1 MNLDR
6 YSDNFFEVNHLNG
19 FLPKKSPLAVL
30 PERYSELQVLID
42 EMPIKKA
49 NGQGGLL
56 SIEGAIEDA
65 VKKLK
70 NYKDLVKNEDDIFIN
85 QALFRAYA
93 FLTSAYLLAPSHF
106 SFQKTKKYGRAH
118 RLLPSQLSEPFV
130 LVSEKLDVYPF
141 IDYHY
146 AYSLGNYVKIDNSK
160 GYEWENLAMAAKF
173 SGMDDERGFIMLHVD
188 INQHSPQ
195 LVGSIL
201 DFIESKDNSGVN
213 QSLNNCLS
221 SMKSI
226 NERRQ
231 IMWQAS
237 RWKHY
242 NDFRVFIMGIK
253 GNDEIFGD
261 GVIYEGV
268 SEEPVQYRGQTGAQ
282 DNIIPTADIF
292 TGVIDYYPSNDL
304 TKYLLDLRSYRPK
317 CIQNFLSDLKDE
329 MKENRLFNSIKK
341 SENEEGLCL
350 LIQILD
356 EIYYFRNG
364 HWQFVQKYIMA
375 NTKYAKATG
384 GTPIIS
390 WIPNQITAVLN
401 YMSDVLELIPDN
413 SSFIDKAL
421 FSEQLS
427 KKISLLDKQLQ
438 LLHGDVAGDH
448 QNGVVGGVP
457 RSKEGLHVVESGCT
471 CGENNG
477 LLLGG
482 DVCEFFEPVDVTG
495 AHLVRVHK
503 GIEVIYG
510 FEVVRR

>member
-6 YSDNFFEVNHLNG
+6 YSDNFFQVNHING
-19 FLPKKSPLAVL
+19 FLPKKSPIAVL
-30 PERYSELQVLID
+30 PKRYSDLQILID
-42 EMPIKKA
+42 DMPIKKA
-49 NGQGGLL
+49 NGENGLL
-56 SIEGAIEDA
+56 AKEGAIEDA
-65 VKKLK
+65 VKNLK
-70 NYKDLVKNEDDIFIN
+70 NYKELVKDEDDVFIN

-106 SFQKTKKYGRAH
+106 GFQKTKKYGKAH
-118 RLLPSQLSEPFV
+118 TILPSQLAEPFV
-130 LVSEKLDVYPF
+130 IVSKKLDVYPF
-141 IDYHY
+141 LDYHY
-146 AYSLGNYVKIDNSK
+146 AYSLGNYVKIDNAK

-188 INQHSPQ
+188 INQYSPQ

-201 DFIESKDNSGVN
+201 EFLNSKNSNDVN
-213 QSLNNCLS
+213 RSLTNCLS
-221 SMKSI
+221 AMKSI

-231 IMWQAS
+231 IMWEAS

-253 GNDEIFGD
+253 GNNEIFGD
-261 GVIYEGV
+261 GVVYEGI
-268 SEEPVQYRGQTGAQ
+268 SDKPVQYRGQTGAQ

-292 TGVIDYYPSNDL
+292 TGVIEYYPSNDL

-317 CIQNFLSDLKDE
+317 CIQHFLSDLKDE
-329 MKENRLFNSIKK
+329 MDGNRLFNKIK
-341 SENEEGLCL
+341 EDNNEEGLCI

-401 YMSDVLELIPDN
+401 YMTDVLELIPNN
-413 SSFIDKAL
+413 SSFIDKTS
-421 FSEQLS
+421 FEKQLS
-427 KKISLLDKQLQ
+427 KKVTLLDKQLQ
-438 LLHGDVAGDH
+438 LLHGDNYNA
-448 QNGVVGGVP
+448 
-457 RSKEGLHVVESGCT
+457 E
-471 CGENNG
+471 
-477 LLLGG
+477 
-482 DVCEFFEPVDVTG
+482 DVFALNRKLKLNDD
-495 AHLVRVHK
+495 
-503 GIEVIYG
+503 
-510 FEVVRR
+510 

>member
-30 PERYSELQVLID
+30 PDRYSELQVLID

-56 SIEGAIEDA
+56 STEGAIEDA

-106 SFQKTKKYGRAH
+106 SFQKTKKYGKAH

-146 AYSLGNYVKIDNSK
+146 AYSLGNYVKIDSSK

-201 DFIESKDNSGVN
+201 NFIKSKDNSGVN

-261 GVIYEGV
+261 GVIYEGI

-413 SSFIDKAL
+413 SSFLDKAL
-421 FSEQLS
+421 FTQQLS
-427 KKISLLDKQLQ
+427 KKISLLEKQLQ
-438 LLHGDVAGDH
+438 LLHGDNYNA
-448 QNGVVGGVP
+448 
-457 RSKEGLHVVESGCT
+457 E
-471 CGENNG
+471 
-477 LLLGG
+477 
-482 DVCEFFEPVDVTG
+482 DVF
-495 AHLVRVHK
+495 ALNKKHK
-503 GIEVIYG
+503 LNDD
-510 FEVVRR
+510 

>member
-56 SIEGAIEDA
+56 STEGAIEDA

-106 SFQKTKKYGRAH
+106 SFQKTKKYGKAH
-118 RLLPSQLSEPFV
+118 RILPSQLSEPFV

-201 DFIESKDNSGVN
+201 DFIKSKDNSGVN

-261 GVIYEGV
+261 GVIYEGI

-341 SENEEGLCL
+341 SKNEEGLCL

-413 SSFIDKAL
+413 SSFLDKAL
-421 FSEQLS
+421 FTQQLS
-427 KKISLLDKQLQ
+427 KKISLLEKQLQ
-438 LLHGDVAGDH
+438 LLHGDNYNA
-448 QNGVVGGVP
+448 
-457 RSKEGLHVVESGCT
+457 E
-471 CGENNG
+471 
-477 LLLGG
+477 
-482 DVCEFFEPVDVTG
+482 DVF
-495 AHLVRVHK
+495 ALNKKHK
-503 GIEVIYG
+503 LNDD
-510 FEVVRR
+510 

>member
-30 PERYSELQVLID
+30 PERYIELQVLID

-56 SIEGAIEDA
+56 STEGAIEDA

-106 SFQKTKKYGRAH
+106 SFQKTKKYGKAH

-146 AYSLGNYVKIDNSK
+146 AYSLGNYVKIDSSK

-201 DFIESKDNSGVN
+201 DFIKSKDNSGVN

-261 GVIYEGV
+261 GVIYEGI

-350 LIQILD
+350 LFQILD

-413 SSFIDKAL
+413 SSFLDKAL
-421 FSEQLS
+421 FKQQLS
-427 KKISLLDKQLQ
+427 KKISLLEKQLQ
-438 LLHGDVAGDH
+438 LLHGDNYNA
-448 QNGVVGGVP
+448 
-457 RSKEGLHVVESGCT
+457 E
-471 CGENNG
+471 
-477 LLLGG
+477 
-482 DVCEFFEPVDVTG
+482 DVF
-495 AHLVRVHK
+495 ALNKKHK
-503 GIEVIYG
+503 LNDD
-510 FEVVRR
+510 

>member
-317 CIQNFLSDLKDE
+317 CIQNFFSDLKDE

-341 SENEEGLCL
+341 SKNEEGLCL

-401 YMSDVLELIPDN
+401 YMSDVLQLIPDN
-413 SSFIDKAL
+413 SSFLDKAL
-421 FSEQLS
+421 FTQQLS
-427 KKISLLDKQLQ
+427 KKISLLEKQLQ
-438 LLHGDVAGDH
+438 LLHGDNYNA
-448 QNGVVGGVP
+448 
-457 RSKEGLHVVESGCT
+457 E
-471 CGENNG
+471 
-477 LLLGG
+477 
-482 DVCEFFEPVDVTG
+482 DVF
-495 AHLVRVHK
+495 ALNKKHK
-503 GIEVIYG
+503 LNDD
-510 FEVVRR
+510 

>member
-1 MNLDR
+1 MNIEN
-6 YSDNFFEVNHLNG
+6 YSDNFFEVNHING

-30 PERYSELQVLID
+30 PEKYNELQVLID

-49 NGQGGLL
+49 DGTQGLL
-56 SIEGAIEDA
+56 SRRGDIEKAVSNLSNLKHLVGEEED
-65 VKKLK
+65 VFL
-70 NYKDLVKNEDDIFIN
+70 I
-85 QALFRAYA
+85 QALFRAYS
-93 FLTSAYLLAPSHF
+93 FLTSAYLLAPAHF
-106 SFQKTKKYGRAH
+106 NYIDTKKYGKAH
-118 RLLPSQLSEPFV
+118 TVLPSQIAEPFV
-130 LVSEKLDVYPF
+130 IVSKKLDVYPF

-146 AYSLGNYVKIDNSK
+146 SYSLGNYVKIDKSK

-188 INQHSPQ
+188 INQHSPE

-201 DFIESKDNSGVN
+201 DYLKSDEDKSVNLSLSK
-213 QSLNNCLS
+213 CLS
-221 SMKSI
+221 SMKKI

-268 SEEPVQYRGQTGAQ
+268 SDKPVQYRGQTGAQ

-292 TGVIDYYPSNDL
+292 TGVIGYYPTNDL

-317 CIQNFLSDLKDE
+317 CIQNFLSDIKSE
-329 MKENRLFNSIKK
+329 MGDNRLFNNLKETK
-341 SENEEGLCL
+341 NEEGFCL
-350 LIQILD
+350 LLQILD

-401 YMSDVLELIPDN
+401 YMSDVIELIPTGTKHLN
-413 SSFIDKAL
+413 KSSYLDSIN
-421 FSEQLS
+421 
-427 KKISLLDKQLQ
+427 KKKDLLNKQLQ
-438 LLHGDVAGDH
+438 LLHGDNYNAD
-448 QNGVVGGVP
+448 
-457 RSKEGLHVVESGCT
+457 
-471 CGENNG
+471 
-477 LLLGG
+477 
-482 DVCEFFEPVDVTG
+482 
-495 AHLVRVHK
+495 
-503 GIEVIYG
+503 EV
-510 FEVVRR
+510 FSLNKKMNLNDD

>member
-42 EMPIKKA
+42 EMPIKKG
-49 NGQGGLL
+49 NGQDGLL
-56 SIEGAIEDA
+56 AIEGAIEDA
-65 VKKLK
+65 VNKLK

-93 FLTSAYLLAPSHF
+93 FLASAYLLAPSHF
-106 SFQKTKKYGRAH
+106 SFQKTKKYGKAH
-118 RLLPSQLSEPFV
+118 RVLPAQISEPFV
-130 LVSEKLDVYPF
+130 LVSKKLDVYPF
-141 IDYHY
+141 LDYHY
-146 AYSLGNYVKIDNSK
+146 AYSLGNYVKIDDSK

-188 INQHSPQ
+188 INQYSPQ

-201 DFIESKDNSGVN
+201 DFINAKDNHGVN

-221 SMKSI
+221 SMKNI

-231 IMWQAS
+231 IMWEAS

-292 TGVIDYYPSNDL
+292 TGVINYYPSNDL

-329 MKENRLFNSIKK
+329 MKENRLFGTIKK
-341 SENEEGLCL
+341 TNNEEGLCI

-413 SSFIDKAL
+413 SSFIDKAI

-438 LLHGDVAGDH
+438 LLHGDNYNAEDIFAL
-448 QNGVVGGVP
+448 N
-457 RSKEGLHVVESGCT
+457 KK
-471 CGENNG
+471 
-477 LLLGG
+477 
-482 DVCEFFEPVDVTG
+482 
-495 AHLVRVHK
+495 HK
-503 GIEVIYG
+503 LNDD
-510 FEVVRR
+510 

>member
-42 EMPIKKA
+42 EMPIKKG
-49 NGQGGLL
+49 NGQDGLL
-56 SIEGAIEDA
+56 AIEGAIEDA

-93 FLTSAYLLAPSHF
+93 FLASAYLLAPSHF
-106 SFQKTKKYGRAH
+106 SFQKTKKYGKAH
-118 RLLPSQLSEPFV
+118 RVLPAQISEPFV
-130 LVSEKLDVYPF
+130 LVSKKLDVYPF
-141 IDYHY
+141 LDYHY
-146 AYSLGNYVKIDNSK
+146 AYSLGNYVKIDDSK

-188 INQHSPQ
+188 INQYSPQ

-201 DFIESKDNSGVN
+201 DFINAKDNHGVN

-221 SMKSI
+221 SMKNI

-231 IMWQAS
+231 IMWEAS

-292 TGVIDYYPSNDL
+292 TGVINYYPSNDL

-329 MKENRLFNSIKK
+329 MKENRLFGTIKK
-341 SENEEGLCL
+341 TNNEEGLCI

-413 SSFIDKAL
+413 SRFIDKAI

-438 LLHGDVAGDH
+438 LLHGDNYNAEDIFAL
-448 QNGVVGGVP
+448 N
-457 RSKEGLHVVESGCT
+457 KK
-471 CGENNG
+471 
-477 LLLGG
+477 
-482 DVCEFFEPVDVTG
+482 
-495 AHLVRVHK
+495 HK
-503 GIEVIYG
+503 LNDD
-510 FEVVRR
+510 

>member
-30 PERYSELQVLID
+30 PERYSELQLLID

-56 SIEGAIEDA
+56 STEGAIEDA

-106 SFQKTKKYGRAH
+106 SFQKTKKYGKAH

-146 AYSLGNYVKIDNSK
+146 AYSLGNYVKIDSSK

-201 DFIESKDNSGVN
+201 DFIKSKDNSGVN

-261 GVIYEGV
+261 GVIYEGI

-413 SSFIDKAL
+413 SSFLDKAL
-421 FSEQLS
+421 FTQQLS
-427 KKISLLDKQLQ
+427 KKISLLEKQLQ
-438 LLHGDVAGDH
+438 LLHGDNYNA
-448 QNGVVGGVP
+448 
-457 RSKEGLHVVESGCT
+457 E
-471 CGENNG
+471 
-477 LLLGG
+477 
-482 DVCEFFEPVDVTG
+482 DVF
-495 AHLVRVHK
+495 ALNKKHK
-503 GIEVIYG
+503 LNDN
-510 FEVVRR
+510 

>member
-1 MNLDR
+1 LNLDR

-19 FLPKKSPLAVL
+19 FLPTKSPLAVL

-42 EMPIKKA
+42 EMPIKKG
-49 NGQGGLL
+49 NGQDGLL
-56 SIEGAIEDA
+56 AIEGAIEDA

-93 FLTSAYLLAPSHF
+93 FLASAYLLAPSHF
-106 SFQKTKKYGRAH
+106 SFQKTKKYGKAH
-118 RLLPSQLSEPFV
+118 RVLPAQISEPFV
-130 LVSEKLDVYPF
+130 LVSKKLDVYPF
-141 IDYHY
+141 LDYHY
-146 AYSLGNYVKIDNSK
+146 AYSLGNYVKIDDSK

-188 INQHSPQ
+188 INQYSPQ

-201 DFIESKDNSGVN
+201 DFINAKDNHGVN

-226 NERRQ
+226 NARRQ
-231 IMWQAS
+231 IMWEAS

-292 TGVIDYYPSNDL
+292 TGVINYYPSNDL

-329 MKENRLFNSIKK
+329 MKENRLFSTIKK
-341 SENEEGLCL
+341 TNNEEGLCI

-413 SSFIDKAL
+413 SSFIDKAI

-438 LLHGDVAGDH
+438 LLHGDNYNAEDIFAL
-448 QNGVVGGVP
+448 N
-457 RSKEGLHVVESGCT
+457 KK
-471 CGENNG
+471 
-477 LLLGG
+477 
-482 DVCEFFEPVDVTG
+482 
-495 AHLVRVHK
+495 HK
-503 GIEVIYG
+503 LNDD
-510 FEVVRR
+510 

>member
-1 MNLDR
+1 MNLEN
-6 YSDNFFEVNHLNG
+6 YSDNFFEVNHING

-30 PERYSELQVLID
+30 PEKYIELQVLID

-49 NGQGGLL
+49 DGTQGLL
-56 SIEGAIEDA
+56 SRRGDIEKAVSNLSNLKHLVGEEED
-65 VKKLK
+65 VFL
-70 NYKDLVKNEDDIFIN
+70 I
-85 QALFRAYA
+85 QALFRAYS
-93 FLTSAYLLAPSHF
+93 FLTSAYLLAPAHF
-106 SFQKTKKYGRAH
+106 NYIDTKKYGKAH
-118 RLLPSQLSEPFV
+118 TVLPSQIAEPFV
-130 LVSEKLDVYPF
+130 IVSKKLDVYPF

-146 AYSLGNYVKIDNSK
+146 SYSLGNYVKIDKSK

-188 INQHSPQ
+188 INQHSPE

-201 DFIESKDNSGVN
+201 DYLKSDEDKSVNLSLSK
-213 QSLNNCLS
+213 CLS
-221 SMKSI
+221 AMKKI

-268 SEEPVQYRGQTGAQ
+268 SDKPVQYRGQTGAQ

-292 TGVIDYYPSNDL
+292 TGVIGYYPTNDL

-317 CIQNFLSDLKDE
+317 CIQNFLSDIKSE
-329 MKENRLFNSIKK
+329 MGDNRLFNNLKESK
-341 SENEEGLCL
+341 NEKGFCL
-350 LIQILD
+350 LLQILD

-401 YMSDVLELIPDN
+401 YMSDVIELIPTGTKHLN
-413 SSFIDKAL
+413 KSSYLDSIN
-421 FSEQLS
+421 
-427 KKISLLDKQLQ
+427 KKKDLLNKQLQ
-438 LLHGDVAGDH
+438 LLHGDNYNAD
-448 QNGVVGGVP
+448 
-457 RSKEGLHVVESGCT
+457 
-471 CGENNG
+471 
-477 LLLGG
+477 
-482 DVCEFFEPVDVTG
+482 
-495 AHLVRVHK
+495 
-503 GIEVIYG
+503 EV
-510 FEVVRR
+510 FSLNKKMNLNDD

>member
-1 MNLDR
+1 MLIL
-6 YSDNFFEVNHLNG
+6 SVIML
-19 FLPKKSPLAVL
+19 K
-30 PERYSELQVLID
+30 LID
-42 EMPIKKA
+42 
-49 NGQGGLL
+49 
-56 SIEGAIEDA
+56 
-65 VKKLK
+65 
-70 NYKDLVKNEDDIFIN
+70 
-85 QALFRAYA
+85 
-93 FLTSAYLLAPSHF
+93 
-106 SFQKTKKYGRAH
+106 
-118 RLLPSQLSEPFV
+118 
-130 LVSEKLDVYPF
+130 
-141 IDYHY
+141 
-146 AYSLGNYVKIDNSK
+146 SK

-201 DFIESKDNSGVN
+201 DFINAKDNHGVN

-231 IMWQAS
+231 IMWEAS

-341 SENEEGLCL
+341 SENEEGLCI

-438 LLHGDVAGDH
+438 LLHGDNYNA
-448 QNGVVGGVP
+448 
-457 RSKEGLHVVESGCT
+457 E
-471 CGENNG
+471 
-477 LLLGG
+477 
-482 DVCEFFEPVDVTG
+482 DVF
-495 AHLVRVHK
+495 ALNKKHK
-503 GIEVIYG
+503 LNDD
-510 FEVVRR
+510 

>member
-1 MNLDR
+1 LNLDR

-30 PERYSELQVLID
+30 PDRYIELQVLID

-106 SFQKTKKYGRAH
+106 SFQKTKKYGKAH

-146 AYSLGNYVKIDNSK
+146 AYSLGNYVKIDSSK

-201 DFIESKDNSGVN
+201 DFLKSKDNYGVN

-261 GVIYEGV
+261 GVIYEGI

-413 SSFIDKAL
+413 SSFLDKAL
-421 FSEQLS
+421 FTQQLS
-427 KKISLLDKQLQ
+427 KKISLLEKQLQ
-438 LLHGDVAGDH
+438 LLHGDNYNA
-448 QNGVVGGVP
+448 
-457 RSKEGLHVVESGCT
+457 E
-471 CGENNG
+471 
-477 LLLGG
+477 
-482 DVCEFFEPVDVTG
+482 DVF
-495 AHLVRVHK
+495 ALNKKHK
-503 GIEVIYG
+503 LNDD
-510 FEVVRR
+510 

>member
-30 PERYSELQVLID
+30 PERYIELQVLID

-56 SIEGAIEDA
+56 STEGAIEDA

-106 SFQKTKKYGRAH
+106 SFQKTKKYGKAH

-146 AYSLGNYVKIDNSK
+146 AYSLGNYVKIDSSK

-201 DFIESKDNSGVN
+201 DFIKSKDNSGVN

-268 SEEPVQYRGQTGAQ
+268 SEEPVKYRGQTGAQ

-413 SSFIDKAL
+413 SSFLDKAL
-421 FSEQLS
+421 FTQQLS
-427 KKISLLDKQLQ
+427 KKISLLEKQLQ
-438 LLHGDVAGDH
+438 LLHGDNYNA
-448 QNGVVGGVP
+448 
-457 RSKEGLHVVESGCT
+457 E
-471 CGENNG
+471 
-477 LLLGG
+477 
-482 DVCEFFEPVDVTG
+482 DVF
-495 AHLVRVHK
+495 ALNKKHK
-503 GIEVIYG
+503 LNDD
-510 FEVVRR
+510 

>member
-1 MNLDR
+1 LNLDR

-56 SIEGAIEDA
+56 STEGAIEDA

-106 SFQKTKKYGRAH
+106 SFQKTKKYGKAH

-146 AYSLGNYVKIDNSK
+146 AYSLGNYVKIDSSK

-201 DFIESKDNSGVN
+201 DFIKSKDNSGVN

-261 GVIYEGV
+261 GVIYEGI

-413 SSFIDKAL
+413 SSFLDKAL
-421 FSEQLS
+421 FTQQLS
-427 KKISLLDKQLQ
+427 KKISLLEKQLQ
-438 LLHGDVAGDH
+438 LLHGDNYNA
-448 QNGVVGGVP
+448 
-457 RSKEGLHVVESGCT
+457 E
-471 CGENNG
+471 
-477 LLLGG
+477 
-482 DVCEFFEPVDVTG
+482 DVF
-495 AHLVRVHK
+495 ALNKKHK
-503 GIEVIYG
+503 LNDD
-510 FEVVRR
+510 

>member
-42 EMPIKKA
+42 EMPIKKG
-49 NGQGGLL
+49 NGQDGLL
-56 SIEGAIEDA
+56 AIEGAIEDA

-70 NYKDLVKNEDDIFIN
+70 NYKDLVKNEDEIFIN

-93 FLTSAYLLAPSHF
+93 FLASAYLLAPSHF
-106 SFQKTKKYGRAH
+106 SFQKTKKYGKAH
-118 RLLPSQLSEPFV
+118 RVLPAQISEPFV
-130 LVSEKLDVYPF
+130 LVSKKLDVYPF
-141 IDYHY
+141 LDYHY
-146 AYSLGNYVKIDNSK
+146 AYSLGNYVKIDDSK

-188 INQHSPQ
+188 INQYSPQ

-201 DFIESKDNSGVN
+201 DFINAKDNHRVN

-226 NERRQ
+226 NARRQ
-231 IMWQAS
+231 IMWEAS

-292 TGVIDYYPSNDL
+292 TGVINYYPSNDL

-329 MKENRLFNSIKK
+329 MKENRLFSTIKK
-341 SENEEGLCL
+341 TNNEEGLCI

-413 SSFIDKAL
+413 SSFIDKAI

-438 LLHGDVAGDH
+438 LLHGD
-448 QNGVVGGVP
+448 NYN
-457 RSKEGLHVVESGCT
+457 VE
-471 CGENNG
+471 
-477 LLLGG
+477 
-482 DVCEFFEPVDVTG
+482 DVF
-495 AHLVRVHK
+495 ALNKKHK
-503 GIEVIYG
+503 LNDD
-510 FEVVRR
+510 

>member
-1 MNLDR
+1 MNLEN
-6 YSDNFFEVNHLNG
+6 YSDNFFEVNHING

-30 PERYSELQVLID
+30 PEKYNELQVLID

-49 NGQGGLL
+49 DGTQGLL
-56 SIEGAIEDA
+56 SRRGDIEKAVNNLSNLKHLVVEEED
-65 VKKLK
+65 VFL
-70 NYKDLVKNEDDIFIN
+70 I
-85 QALFRAYA
+85 QALFRAYS
-93 FLTSAYLLAPSHF
+93 FLTSAYLLAPAHF
-106 SFQKTKKYGRAH
+106 NYIDTKKYGKAH
-118 RLLPSQLSEPFV
+118 TVLPSQIAEPFV
-130 LVSEKLDVYPF
+130 IVSKKLDVYPF

-146 AYSLGNYVKIDNSK
+146 SYSLGNYVKIDKSK

-188 INQHSPQ
+188 INQHSPE

-201 DFIESKDNSGVN
+201 DYLKSDEDKSVNLSLSK
-213 QSLNNCLS
+213 CLS
-221 SMKSI
+221 AMKKI

-268 SEEPVQYRGQTGAQ
+268 SDKPVQYRGQTGAQ

-292 TGVIDYYPSNDL
+292 TGVIGYYPTNDL

-317 CIQNFLSDLKDE
+317 CIQNFLSDIKSE
-329 MKENRLFNSIKK
+329 MGDNRLFNNLKESK
-341 SENEEGLCL
+341 NEKGFCL
-350 LIQILD
+350 LLQILD

-401 YMSDVLELIPDN
+401 YMSDVIELIPTGTKHLN
-413 SSFIDKAL
+413 KSSYLDSIN
-421 FSEQLS
+421 
-427 KKISLLDKQLQ
+427 KKKDLLNKQLQ
-438 LLHGDVAGDH
+438 LLHGDNYNAD
-448 QNGVVGGVP
+448 
-457 RSKEGLHVVESGCT
+457 
-471 CGENNG
+471 
-477 LLLGG
+477 
-482 DVCEFFEPVDVTG
+482 
-495 AHLVRVHK
+495 
-503 GIEVIYG
+503 EV
-510 FEVVRR
+510 FSLNKKMNLNDD

>member
-30 PERYSELQVLID
+30 PERYNELQVLID

-49 NGQGGLL
+49 NGQDGLL
-56 SIEGAIEDA
+56 AIEGAIEDA

-70 NYKDLVKNEDDIFIN
+70 NYKDVVKNEDDIFIN

-93 FLTSAYLLAPSHF
+93 FLASAYLLAPSHF
-106 SFQKTKKYGRAH
+106 SFQKTKKYGKAH
-118 RLLPSQLSEPFV
+118 RILPSQLSEPFV

-146 AYSLGNYVKIDNSK
+146 AYSLGNYVKIDSSK
-160 GYEWENLAMAAKF
+160 GYEWENLAMAGKF

-201 DFIESKDNSGVN
+201 EFLKSKDNHGVN
-213 QSLNNCLS
+213 QSLKNCLS

-253 GNDEIFGD
+253 GNDEKFGD

-413 SSFIDKAL
+413 SSFLDKAL
-421 FSEQLS
+421 FTQQLS
-427 KKISLLDKQLQ
+427 KKISLLEKQLQ
-438 LLHGDVAGDH
+438 LLHGDNYNA
-448 QNGVVGGVP
+448 
-457 RSKEGLHVVESGCT
+457 E
-471 CGENNG
+471 
-477 LLLGG
+477 
-482 DVCEFFEPVDVTG
+482 DVF
-495 AHLVRVHK
+495 ALNKKHK
-503 GIEVIYG
+503 LNDD
-510 FEVVRR
+510 

>member
-30 PERYSELQVLID
+30 PERYNELQFLID

-56 SIEGAIEDA
+56 SREGAIEDA

-70 NYKDLVKNEDDIFIN
+70 NYKDLVKKEDDIFII
-85 QALFRAYA
+85 QALFRAYG

-106 SFQKTKKYGRAH
+106 SFQKTKKYGKAH
-118 RLLPSQLSEPFV
+118 SVLPSQLSEPFV

-146 AYSLGNYVKIDNSK
+146 AYSLGNYVKIDKSK

-201 DFIESKDNSGVN
+201 DFLKSKDNIGVN
-213 QSLNNCLS
+213 QSLKNCLS
-221 SMKSI
+221 SMKGI

-253 GNDEIFGD
+253 GNEEIFGD
-261 GVIYEGV
+261 GVVYEGV
-268 SEEPVQYRGQTGAQ
+268 SKEPVQYRGQTGAQ

-292 TGVIDYYPSNDL
+292 TGVIDYYPKNDL

-317 CIQNFLSDLKDE
+317 CIQNFLSDIKDE
-329 MKENRLFNSIKK
+329 MKENRLFNSIKVSK
-341 SENEEGLCL
+341 NEEGLCL
-350 LIQILD
+350 LIKILD

-427 KKISLLDKQLQ
+427 KKKNLLEKQLK
-438 LLHGDVAGDH
+438 LLHGENYNAEDVFAL
-448 QNGVVGGVP
+448 N
-457 RSKEGLHVVESGCT
+457 KK
-471 CGENNG
+471 
-477 LLLGG
+477 
-482 DVCEFFEPVDVTG
+482 
-495 AHLVRVHK
+495 HK
-503 GIEVIYG
+503 LNDD
-510 FEVVRR
+510 

>member
-56 SIEGAIEDA
+56 STEGAIEDA

-106 SFQKTKKYGRAH
+106 SFQKTKKYGKAH

-146 AYSLGNYVKIDNSK
+146 AYSLGNYVKIDSSK

-201 DFIESKDNSGVN
+201 DFLKSKDNIGVN
-213 QSLNNCLS
+213 QSLKNCLS
-221 SMKSI
+221 SMKGI

-253 GNDEIFGD
+253 GNEEIFGD
-261 GVIYEGV
+261 GVVYEGV

-292 TGVIDYYPSNDL
+292 TGVINYYPSNDL

-413 SSFIDKAL
+413 SSFLDKAL
-421 FSEQLS
+421 FTQQLS
-427 KKISLLDKQLQ
+427 KKISLLEKQLQ
-438 LLHGDVAGDH
+438 LLHGDNYNA
-448 QNGVVGGVP
+448 
-457 RSKEGLHVVESGCT
+457 E
-471 CGENNG
+471 
-477 LLLGG
+477 
-482 DVCEFFEPVDVTG
+482 DVF
-495 AHLVRVHK
+495 ALNKKHK
-503 GIEVIYG
+503 LNDD
-510 FEVVRR
+510 